1 MEETFFFLQ
10 ILAELPLYAALRE
23 RLQVLGLTFQRRANG
38 GGAQKKIKKK
48 RKYTKITKKKKSA
61 VETKPLRDIDILCRR
76 RAASRPA
83 PAY

>member
-1 MEETFFFLQ
+1 MEETFFFSSNFSWTTPLCSFAWNTAGAGFNISKESQ
-10 ILAELPLYAALRE
+10 WGRSAEE
-23 RLQVLGLTFQRRANG
+23 D
-38 GGAQKKIKKK
+38 KKEKKN
-48 RKYTKITKKKKSA
+48 TKITKKKKSA